1 MIKVKTLVFCEN
13 VMSTEMFTKCLRPI
27 VQQCLSCQHGATAS
41 WDITSTLRGVNASLL
56 KDTTRRGTVSNLDL
70 SFWSQRFYP

>member
-27 VQQCLSCQHGATAS
+27 IQQCLSCQHGATAS
-41 WDITSTLRGVNASLL
+41 WILPVLFGE
-56 KDTTRRGTVSNLDL
+56 
-70 SFWSQRFYP
+70 

>member
-27 VQQCLSCQHGATAS
+27 IQQCLSCQHGHRFL
-41 WDITSTLRGVNASLL
+41 DITSTFRGVNASLL
-56 KDTTRRGTVSNLDL
+56 KNTTQQG
-70 SFWSQRFYP
+70 

>member
-27 VQQCLSCQHGATAS
+27 IQQCLSCQHGATAS
-41 WDITSTLRGVNASLL
+41 WILPVLFGGGGGVNASLL
-56 KDTTRRGTVSNLDL
+56 KDTTRRG
-70 SFWSQRFYP
+70 

>member
-27 VQQCLSCQHGATAS
+27 IQFQQCLSCQHGVTTS
-41 WDITSTLRGVNASLL
+41 WGVNASLL
-56 KDTTRRGTVSNLDL
+56 KDTTRQG
-70 SFWSQRFYP
+70 

>member
-27 VQQCLSCQHGATAS
+27 IQQCLSCQHGATAS
-41 WDITSTLRGVNASLL
+41 WILPVLAPSKVATGTIFNAFGMARPGFEPRTS
-56 KDTTRRGTVSNLDL
+56 
-70 SFWSQRFYP
+70 